1 MTYSEAS
8 KEYQKLGS
16 DLIDVEIASGIDD
29 RLLYDDIEPVPL
41 EIKEKIRQRARG
53 YITNDLGGL
62 LDPWKVASAILTLWD
77 DNRSVDP
84 LKIKRDDISMALD
97 RDEF

>member
-1 MTYSEAS
+1 MTYSETS

-16 DLIDVEIASGIDD
+16 NLIDVEIASGIDD
-29 RLLYDDIEPVPL
+29 RFLYGDIEPVPL
-41 EIKEKIRQRARG
+41 EIKEKIRQRA
-53 YITNDLGGL
+53 
-62 LDPWKVASAILTLWD
+62 SAILTLWD

-84 LKIKRDDISMALD
+84 SKIKRDDISKALG